1 MQETNASAVTS
12 SKGNLACNMKLLLCA
27 FAGPLYLG
35 LYNDIQIFCQGL
47 IYILDDG
54 ERIEAD
60 KGYTVSIPCTVK
72 YPPVLIVMMIDNG

>member
-1 MQETNASAVTS
+1 MPSLVWVS
-12 SKGNLACNMKLLLCA
+12 
-27 FAGPLYLG
+27 GPLYLG

-60 KGYTVSIPCTVK
+60 KGYTGEHPMYCKIPTGV
-72 YPPVLIVMMIDNG
+72 DRNDD